1 VHEAA
6 IADELLQIIEAQA
19 WEHGLTRV
27 ERVALRV
34 GAMRM
39 IVPELLKAAFEV
51 MAVDTVAAGAALEIE
66 SVPLVARCGPCAR
79 EVAVVDHVFLCPTCG
94 SALREIVSGKEL
106 DLMQLSGEGG
116 PG

>member
-6 IADELLQIIEAQA
+6 IADELLQVIEAQA
-19 WEHGLTRV
+19 RAHGLTRV
-27 ERVALRV
+27 ERIELRV

-51 MAVDTVAAGAALEIE
+51 MAEGTLAAGAVMEIE
-66 SVPLVARCGPCAR
+66 HVPLVARCAPCAR
-79 EVAVVDHVFLCPTCG
+79 DVVVEDHVFLCPTCG

-106 DLMQLSGEGG
+106 DLMHLSGEGG
-116 PG
+116 AG